1 MKASTLCTL
10 AVIGTMGMYITTG
23 LTTGVYSTEA
33 LAQMGGS
40 TSSSSGGST
49 SSSSTSSTSSSS
61 TSSSSGG
68 STSSSGIDWTD
79 CTSYLN
85 QPPGGV
91 YGSITYSYTAGP
103 PSSCSVS
110 VCWKSAPSTSSS
122 SS

>member
-61 TSSSSGG
+61 TSSSSSGG
-68 STSSSGIDWTD
+68 STSSSGTFDPKCSDYVTPPTGGTVTKITD
-79 CTSYLN
+79 
-85 QPPGGV
+85 
-91 YGSITYSYTAGP
+91 TYSAGP
-103 PSSCSVS
+103 PPSCTIRICS
-110 VCWKSAPSTSSS
+110 
-122 SS
+122 